1 MAVAGTRQRT
11 TRPRLASRRGA
22 DPSRPPH
29 HLVEDA
35 LGATASGVRRRRAGQ
50 SGGSGL
56 GPSIV
61 RQFIEA
67 HSETVTVKSRPG
79 TKTVFTLRMPAPSP
93 KPVRRDG

>member
-1 MAVAGTRQRT
+1 M
-11 TRPRLASRRGA
+11 
-22 DPSRPPH
+22 
-29 HLVEDA
+29 
-35 LGATASGVRRRRAGQ
+35 RRRRAGQ

-56 GPSIV
+56 GLSIV

-67 HSETVTVKSRPG
+67 HSGKVTVKSRPG